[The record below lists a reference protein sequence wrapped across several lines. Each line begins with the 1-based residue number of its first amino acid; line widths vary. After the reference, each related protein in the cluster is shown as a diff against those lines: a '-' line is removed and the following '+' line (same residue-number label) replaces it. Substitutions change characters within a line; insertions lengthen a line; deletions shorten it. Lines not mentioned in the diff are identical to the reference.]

1 MTSKRSR
8 MNRKLM
14 RAVADKL
21 ESLRGEHINLWDQ
34 RTFTA
39 EMSCGTAHCIGGWAI
54 VIDGKYAKKLERRN
68 ELAKYGYRFS
78 PWRTAER
85 LLGITPTESHVLF
98 NGGFMWGATP
108 RQVAARLREFAR
120 KGRVEP

>member
-1 MTSKRSR
+1 MTRKRSR

-21 ESLRGEHINLWDQ
+21 DSLRGRRRNLWNQSDFYLES
-34 RTFTA
+34 T
-39 EMSCGTAHCIGGWAI
+39 CGTAHCIGGWAI
-54 VIDGKYAKKLERRN
+54 VIDGKYAEKLERWN

-78 PWRTAER
+78 PWRTAQR
-85 LLGITPTESHVLF
+85 LLGITPTESHELF
-98 NGGFMWGATP
+98 SSGFMWRKAPHEVAT
-108 RQVAARLREFAR
+108 RLREFAR